1 LDYAPSFEQREVD
14 SSALREEGG
23 ETMDYERPGPLEEED
38 DDENEPSSYDAPPG
52 RFAERILPEI
62 LKRIFESGVGKIAEG
77 PENLRHFVSEL
88 RLPKEIAAYLL
99 SQIDE
104 TKSGLYRAVAK
115 EIGGF
120 LQQTNLAEEL
130 IKALSKLSLEIKTEI
145 HFSPREPAHRGAS
158 NRPRPEVRASVNVK
172 SDRPSEG

>member
-1 LDYAPSFEQREVD
+1 
-14 SSALREEGG
+14 
-23 ETMDYERPGPLEEED
+23 MDYQRPGPND
-38 DDENEPSSYDAPPG
+38 DDDVPSSHDEAPSG
-52 RFAERILPEI
+52 RFAERILPEL

-88 RLPKEIAAYLL
+88 RLPKEIAAYLF

-120 LQQTNLAEEL
+120 LQQTNLAEEF
-130 IKALSKLSLEIKTEI
+130 IKALSLLSLEIKTEI
-145 HFSPREPAHRGAS
+145 RFTPRSPEKSTGS
-158 NRPRPEVRASVNVK
+158 GRPRPEVRAEVNVK
-172 SDRPSEG
+172 SDRPAQE